1 MMFFKTKRISIILLF
16 IVSTMLIG
24 IFAGC
29 EGIGDDIGDPDK
41 DKYILSKA
49 EFDEINDAYRKYLEQ
64 SSGLVLEE
72 GLTDSRK
79 LMDSYFRGRYS
90 DCIVL
95 KQSTIT
101 SDYAQYEVAGYPFAH
116 GGQLLVIHDS
126 TVYSLTGAY
135 ESGLLTD
142 SDIKDLSEVING
154 KKND

>member
-29 EGIGDDIGDPDK
+29 AGIGDPDR

-95 KQSTIT
+95 KKSSIT
-101 SDYAQYEVAGYPFAH
+101 TDFAQYEVAGYPFAH

>member
-24 IFAGC
+24 IFVGC
-29 EGIGDDIGDPDK
+29 AGIGDPEK
-41 DKYILSKA
+41 DKYVLSKA

-79 LMDSYFRGRYS
+79 LMDSYFRGRYG

-95 KQSTIT
+95 KKSSIT
-101 SDYAQYEVAGYPFAH
+101 TDFAQYEVAGYPFAH

-142 SDIKDLSEVING
+142 SDIKDLSEVISG

>member
-29 EGIGDDIGDPDK
+29 AGIGDPDR
-41 DKYILSKA
+41 DKYVLSKA
-49 EFDEINDAYRKYLEQ
+49 EFDEINDAYRKYVEQ

-95 KQSTIT
+95 KKSSIT
-101 SDYAQYEVAGYPFAH
+101 TDFAQYEVAGYPFAH

>member
-16 IVSTMLIG
+16 IVSTILIG

-29 EGIGDDIGDPDK
+29 AGIGDTEK
-41 DKYILSKA
+41 DKYVLSKA

-95 KQSTIT
+95 KKSSIT
-101 SDYAQYEVAGYPFAH
+101 TDFAQYEVAGYPFAH

-142 SDIKDLSEVING
+142 SDIKDLSEIISG

>member
-1 MMFFKTKRISIILLF
+1 MMFFKTRRISIILLF

-24 IFAGC
+24 ILAGC
-29 EGIGDDIGDPDK
+29 AGIGDPEK
-41 DKYILSKA
+41 DKYVLSKA

-142 SDIKDLSEVING
+142 SDVKDLSEVING

>member
-29 EGIGDDIGDPDK
+29 AGIGDPDR

-95 KQSTIT
+95 KKSSIT
-101 SDYAQYEVAGYPFAH
+101 TDFAQYEVAGYPFAH

-142 SDIKDLSEVING
+142 SDIKDLSEVISG

>member
-1 MMFFKTKRISIILLF
+1 MFFKTKRISIILLF

-29 EGIGDDIGDPDK
+29 EGIGDTEK
-41 DKYILSKA
+41 DKYVLSKA

-101 SDYAQYEVAGYPFAH
+101 SDYAQYEVAGYPFAY

-142 SDIKDLSEVING
+142 SDIKDLSEVISG

>member
-1 MMFFKTKRISIILLF
+1 MMFFKTRRISIILLF

-29 EGIGDDIGDPDK
+29 AGIGDPEK
-41 DKYILSKA
+41 DKYVLSKA

-101 SDYAQYEVAGYPFAH
+101 TDYAQYEVAGYPFAH

-142 SDIKDLSEVING
+142 SDIKDLSEIISG

>member
-1 MMFFKTKRISIILLF
+1 MMFFKTRRISIILLF

-29 EGIGDDIGDPDK
+29 AGIGDPEK
-41 DKYILSKA
+41 DKYVLSKA

-142 SDIKDLSEVING
+142 SDVKDLSEVING

>member
-29 EGIGDDIGDPDK
+29 AGIGDPDR
-41 DKYILSKA
+41 DKYVLSKA

-95 KQSTIT
+95 KKSSIT
-101 SDYAQYEVAGYPFAH
+101 TDYAQYEVAGYPFAY
-116 GGQLLVIHDS
+116 GGQLLVLHDS
-126 TVYSLTGAY
+126 TV
-135 ESGLLTD
+135 
-142 SDIKDLSEVING
+142 
-154 KKND
+154 

>member
-29 EGIGDDIGDPDK
+29 AGIGDPEK
-41 DKYILSKA
+41 DKYVLSKA

-95 KQSTIT
+95 KKSSIT
-101 SDYAQYEVAGYPFAH
+101 TDFAQYEVAGYPFAH

-142 SDIKDLSEVING
+142 SDIKDLSEVISG

>member
-1 MMFFKTKRISIILLF
+1 
-16 IVSTMLIG
+16 MLIG

-29 EGIGDDIGDPDK
+29 AGIGDPDR

-95 KQSTIT
+95 KKSSIT
-101 SDYAQYEVAGYPFAH
+101 TDFAQYEVAGYPFAH

>member
-1 MMFFKTKRISIILLF
+1 
-16 IVSTMLIG
+16 MLIG

-29 EGIGDDIGDPDK
+29 AGIGDTEK
-41 DKYILSKA
+41 DKYVLSKA
-49 EFDEINDAYRKYLEQ
+49 EFDEINYAYRKYLEQ

-79 LMDSYFRGRYS
+79 LMDSYFRGRYG

-95 KQSTIT
+95 KKSSIT
-101 SDYAQYEVAGYPFAH
+101 TDFAQYEVAGYPFAH

-142 SDIKDLSEVING
+142 SDIKDLSEVISG

>member
-29 EGIGDDIGDPDK
+29 AGIGDTEK
-41 DKYILSKA
+41 DKYVLSKA

-79 LMDSYFRGRYS
+79 LMDSYFRGRYG

-95 KQSTIT
+95 KKSSIT
-101 SDYAQYEVAGYPFAH
+101 TDFAQYEVAGYPFAH

-142 SDIKDLSEVING
+142 SDIKDLSEVISG

>member
-29 EGIGDDIGDPDK
+29 AGIGDPDR
-41 DKYILSKA
+41 DKYVLSKA

-95 KQSTIT
+95 KKSSIT
-101 SDYAQYEVAGYPFAH
+101 TDFAQYEVAGYPFAH

>member
-29 EGIGDDIGDPDK
+29 AGIGDPDR
-41 DKYILSKA
+41 DKYVLSKA

-64 SSGLVLEE
+64 SSGVALEE

-95 KQSTIT
+95 KKSSIT
-101 SDYAQYEVAGYPFAH
+101 TDYAQYEVAGYPFAY

>member
-29 EGIGDDIGDPDK
+29 AGIGDPEK
-41 DKYILSKA
+41 DKYVLSKA

-142 SDIKDLSEVING
+142 SDVKDLSEVING

>member
-1 MMFFKTKRISIILLF
+1 MMFFKTRRISIILLF

-29 EGIGDDIGDPDK
+29 AGIGDPEK
-41 DKYILSKA
+41 DKYVLSKA

-64 SSGLVLEE
+64 SSGVALEE

-95 KQSTIT
+95 KKSSIT
-101 SDYAQYEVAGYPFAH
+101 TDYAQYEVAGYPFAH

>member
-29 EGIGDDIGDPDK
+29 AGIGDPEK

-95 KQSTIT
+95 KKSSIT
-101 SDYAQYEVAGYPFAH
+101 TDYAQYEVAGYPFAH

>member
-29 EGIGDDIGDPDK
+29 AGIGDPDK

-95 KQSTIT
+95 KKSSIT
-101 SDYAQYEVAGYPFAH
+101 TDFAQYEVAGYPFAH